1 MMKKVVVLV
10 LGLFLLFSCG
20 EKSEEEGLKEQIKA
34 LNEEIM
40 VLQERIENLET
51 SAEGEE
57 ETEEDEDMVRIIQY
71 TNDIFSDYLEI
82 EGKVKNVGKRNVEGI
97 QIIFKRF
104 DSVNQFVGL
113 NSTFTT
119 PSILRPAEVATFH
132 KTIVDKKGIHQ
143 IQLSLQWVYQDQE
156 YRSQEKL
163 VLNFD

>member
-1 MMKKVVVLV
+1 MKKVIILL
-10 LGLFLLFSCG
+10 LGITLFFGCG
-20 EKSEEEGLKEQIKA
+20 GKSEEESLNEQIKA
-34 LNEEIM
+34 LSEEIIM
-40 VLQERIENLET
+40 LNERIENLET
-51 SAEGEE
+51 SAENEE
-57 ETEEDEDMVRIIQY
+57 ETEEDGDMVRIIQY

-104 DSVNQFVGL
+104 DTMNQFVGL

-119 PSILRPAEVATFH
+119 PSILRPGEVATFH
-132 KTIVDKKGIHQ
+132 KTIVDKKGINQ
-143 IQLSLQWVYQDQE
+143 IQLSLQWVYHDQE